1 MQQIQ
6 LVRKENT
13 CKRVQVPLYPT
24 TWIRF
29 VPVAVGSW
37 LKKEERKEKKKKKND
52 AFKKDKVKRRALF
65 FSLLL
70 SFLPRL
76 PSTLPLPT
84 CC

>member
-37 LKKEERKEKKKKKND
+37 LKKEERKKKQND
-52 AFKKDKVKRRALF
+52 AF
-65 FSLLL
+65 
-70 SFLPRL
+70 
-76 PSTLPLPT
+76 
-84 CC
+84 

>member
-37 LKKEERKEKKKKKND
+37 LKKEERKEKKKKND

-76 PSTLPLPT
+76 PSALPLPI